1 MQFNRASLANKS
13 TYLDKILTEEA
24 LLTKVLSE
32 FAGQMPYRYEVMPR
46 PWSPGGGATLFMVQV
61 GESRYFLKVKHCSVT
76 VESKLE
82 TEPAFLETPSLANEY
97 RFLDRLARLP
107 QSENVATVI
116 RYMEDGGYGFLFV
129 EYLDSFAGTVQALGA
144 RELVEAY
151 TQIERTV
158 RVLYDHGIVH
168 TDIHEN
174 NILFRGQ
181 TPVLV
186 DFEEAREYRQSVS
199 FEESLD
205 LIGANHYGDVGEM
218 PSGHGFLPGYTCL
231 KRLRQVFEKLVLQ
244 KLDRLIKECNF
255 DSTCP
260 FLTALD
266 HGRDERIYQSI
277 DVPGFSNEGQRPL
290 FDSRIRQIAGIADT
304 LFDRPY
310 THLDIGSNLGR
321 FNLELAKQPQVRKS
335 IGVEAYD
342 KYVYLARVLAFLSDT
357 ANVEFFCAECGKD
370 NLSDLLRN
378 ERIDLVTV
386 YSVYHHIKNKSHFLE
401 DLKRLNPTYIMFE
414 MAVQEECYEGRS
426 WQDEMASVCR
436 ELGMPH
442 TKLLGCSE
450 DYRRPVV
457 LISKQDIMLDKP
469 SPDIQGHPRVSV
481 VLPTYNHLK
490 FLPHAIQSLLLQTC
504 HDFELIIVNDGST
517 DGTRE
522 FLDTLKDARIRV
534 IHQANQRLPHALNAG
549 FAAARGALLT
559 WVSADNYCAPIF
571 LEALVASL
579 DAHPDAGLAYSAF
592 AWIDEQDRITGV
604 HRDQDFSYH
613 NLLAQNPG
621 NASFLYR
628 RACLERVGDYDPT
641 LEGAEDWDMWVRIV
655 EQYPTVYVPEILY
668 YYRAHDRSMTM
679 QKREQVHRASCQT
692 FRKAVARKKGDFALA
707 ELYPA
712 LALCTDQATA
722 TFHACLDFGTTLLRS
737 PFSPVEMATQ
747 YLERA
752 HAAAP
757 DAPAALGNLAVAYGR
772 AGYWDKALQMTGR
785 LRGINHPAVRAIH
798 DQVADAV
805 RQQQSDL
812 LRTTP
817 VLVLT
822 KSEVELFQKER
833 QQQIVCAFTAQTKKD
848 QIQPSEPAR
857 SAKQPRVSERQA
869 VEPGGQSEPLV
880 SVIVPTFNRLDT
892 LLEAVTSVLNQT
904 YKNLEVIVVNDSGA
918 DAENL
923 VTFLNRDGR
932 VTYIKHGKNR
942 GLAAAR
948 NTGIGAARGKYIAYL
963 DDDDKFYPD
972 HVEILV
978 RYLEGSDYKAAYT
991 DAYRVH
997 QVREGDRYV
1006 VHGKDVPYS
1015 ADFNF
1020 AALLVFNYFPVLCM
1034 MHERACLQEVGGFD
1048 ETLTTHEDWDLW
1060 IRLSNKYPLAHLKHL
1075 TAEFTWRTDGTSMTS
1090 RIAPDYVRTTEIIYG
1105 KYRSYAE
1112 AIPGVLAAQRRR
1124 LQSSQADTGGKAY
1137 TCSIIIP
1144 TFNRVELT
1152 VQCLTRLAE
1161 ATRGIEYEVILVDNG
1176 STDDTQALCDA
1187 LSGDVQVIRNDE
1199 NLGFAVACNQGAKAA
1214 RGQYL
1219 VFLNNDTIPL
1229 DGWLGALVQEVQ
1241 ACPEVAV
1248 VGSKLLYQNGTIQ
1261 HGGVAFSWLYGTAY
1275 HLYWGVQA
1283 DAPLVNRRREFQAVT
1298 AACMLVRREAF
1309 EEVGGFDEGFR
1320 NGFED
1325 MDLCLKIRDRG
1336 GRVVYQ
1342 PKSTLYH
1349 LESQTPGRKTHER
1362 ENLKR
1367 FLTRWRSHWWLS
1379 DEYMVYAEDGLA
1391 CHMSKKDN
1399 TWSERVARFVDD
1411 AERIEW
1417 EYVAAVQRLTH
1428 RRDPAALEELKKKLA
1443 QIEAWPNDG
1452 QALRWGAYVC
1462 RHVGVPEYA
1471 DTFWNRLL
1479 KMEEAAEARAALARH
1494 AIEQGRFS
1502 DAEVHIAAL
1511 MNSEHDRGEGCL
1523 LRGVLDM
1530 QRQAYADA
1538 VTVFEASLEYGG
1550 HDRKARMGCGMAEL
1564 AQGHADRAWAYFTE
1578 VLTTYPD
1585 DAEALHGVLRSGT
1598 TLQRWQDLSDT
1609 LQRFVQRNP
1618 ADLSARYAL
1627 SGVLLRVGN
1636 YDLARAQYDAVRL
1649 LNPAYDGLTDL
1660 AKALDERDAC
1670 VMPHGR

>member
-1 MQFNRASLANKS
+1 MQFNKASLANKS
-13 TYLDKILTEEA
+13 TYLDKILTKEA
-24 LLTKVLSE
+24 LLTKVLAE
-32 FAGQMPYRYEVMPR
+32 FAGHTPYRYEVMPR

-61 GESRYFLKVKHCSVT
+61 GENRCFLKVKHCSVT

-82 TEPAFLETPSLANEY
+82 TEPAFLEIPSLANEY
-97 RFLDRLARLP
+97 RFLDQLARLP

-116 RYMEDGGYGFLFV
+116 RYMEDGGYGFLFL
-129 EYLDSFAGTVQALGA
+129 EYLDSFAETVQALGA

-151 TQIERTV
+151 AQIERTV

-186 DFEEAREYRQSVS
+186 DFEEARECRQSVP
-199 FEESLD
+199 FGESLD

-218 PSGHGFLPGYTCL
+218 PSGHGFLGGYTCL
-231 KRLRQVFEKLVLQ
+231 KRLRQVFEKLVRG

-255 DSTCP
+255 DSSCP

-266 HGRDERIYQSI
+266 HGRDARIYQSI
-277 DVPGFSNEGQRPL
+277 DVPGYSNEGQRPL
-290 FDSRIRQIAGIADT
+290 FDSRIRQIAGIADI

-321 FNLELAKQPQVRKS
+321 FNLELAKQLQVRKS

-370 NLSDLLRN
+370 NLSDLLRD

-386 YSVYHHIKNKSHFLE
+386 YSVYHHIKNKPHFLE

-442 TKLLGCSE
+442 TKVLGCSE

-457 LISKQDIMLDKP
+457 LISKQDIVLEKP
-469 SPDIQGHPRVSV
+469 SLEPLGGPRVSV
-481 VLPTYNHLK
+481 VLPTYNHLE
-490 FLPHAIQSLLLQTC
+490 FLPRAIQSVLRQTFR
-504 HDFELIIVNDGST
+504 DFELIIINDGST

-522 FLDTLKDARIRV
+522 FLETLKDPRIRV
-534 IHQANQRLPHALNAG
+534 INQVNRRLPRALNAG
-549 FAAARGALLT
+549 FAAARGTLLT
-559 WVSADNYCAPIF
+559 WVSADNFCAPMF

-579 DAHPDAGLAYSAF
+579 DAHPGAGLAYSAF
-592 AWIDEQDRITGV
+592 AWIDGRDCITGV

-628 RACLERVGDYDPT
+628 RACLERVGDYDPD

-668 YYRAHDRSMTM
+668 YYRMHAHSMTVEK
-679 QKREQVHRASCQT
+679 QEQVHRASCLT
-692 FRKAVARKKGDFALA
+692 FRKAVARWKGECTIVD
-707 ELYPA
+707 LYPA
-712 LALCTDQATA
+712 LTLCTDRAMAEFQ
-722 TFHACLDFGTTLLRS
+722 ACLDFGTTLLRS
-737 PFSPVEMATQ
+737 PFSQVEMAIQ

-757 DAPAALGNLAVAYGR
+757 NAPVAVGNLAIAYGR
-772 AGYWDKALQMTGR
+772 AGSWDKALHMIEQ
-785 LRGINHPAVRAIH
+785 LRSIDHPAVHALHAQIS
-798 DQVADAV
+798 DAV
-805 RQQQSDL
+805 RQQKSDL
-812 LRTTP
+812 LLTIP
-817 VLVLT
+817 LLVLT

-833 QQQIVCAFTAQTKKD
+833 QQQKVFAFTARGEGIQT
-848 QIQPSEPAR
+848 QPIEPAR
-857 SAKQPRVSERQA
+857 QDIRFSTPDRQA
-869 VEPGGQSEPLV
+869 ADAGGSSEPLV

-918 DAENL
+918 DAESL

-972 HVEILV
+972 HVATLV
-978 RYLEGSDYKAAYT
+978 KYLEGSDYKAAYT

-1006 VHGKDVPYS
+1006 IHGKDVPYS

-1020 AALLVFNYFPVLCM
+1020 AALLMFNYFPVLCM
-1034 MHERACLQEVGGFD
+1034 MHERVCLQEVGGFD

-1060 IRLSNKYPLAHLKHL
+1060 IRLSHKYPLAHLKQI

-1090 RIAPDYVRTTEIIYG
+1090 RIAHDYVRTTEIIYQ

-1124 LQSSQADTGGKAY
+1124 LQSNKADTGEKAY
-1137 TCSIIIP
+1137 ACSIIMP
-1144 TFNRVELT
+1144 VFNEVELT
-1152 VQCLTRLAE
+1152 IQCLTRLAE
-1161 ATRGIEYEVILVDNG
+1161 VTRGTEYEVILVDNG
-1176 STDDTQALCDA
+1176 STDGTQALCDG
-1187 LSGDVQVIRNDE
+1187 LSGDVQVLRNEE

-1229 DGWLGALVQEVQ
+1229 EGWLTALAQEVQ
-1241 ACPEVAV
+1241 ASAEVAV
-1248 VGSKLLYQNGTIQ
+1248 VGSKLLYENGTVQ

-1275 HLYWGVQA
+1275 HIYLGVQA
-1283 DAPLVNRRREFQAVT
+1283 DAPMVNRRRELQAVT

-1325 MDLCLKIRDRG
+1325 MDLCLRIRDRG
-1336 GRVVYQ
+1336 GRVIYQ
-1342 PKSTLYH
+1342 PRSTLYH
-1349 LESQTPGRKTHER
+1349 LESQTPGRKAYER

-1367 FLTRWRSHWWLS
+1367 FLTRWSSHWWLS
-1379 DEYMVYAEDGLA
+1379 DEYIIYAEDGLA
-1391 CHMSKKDN
+1391 CHMSKKNDA
-1399 TWSERVARFVDD
+1399 WSECVAPFIDD
-1411 AERIEW
+1411 AERSQW

-1428 RRDPAALEELKKKLA
+1428 RRDPAALEELKMKLA
-1443 QIEAWPNDG
+1443 QVDAWPNDG

-1462 RHVGVPEYA
+1462 RHIGVSEYA
-1471 DTFWNRLL
+1471 DTFWSRLL
-1479 KMEEAAEARAALARH
+1479 NIEEVAEARAALARR
-1494 AIEQGRFS
+1494 AIEQGHFS
-1502 DAEVHIAAL
+1502 DAETHITML
-1511 MNSEHDRGEGCL
+1511 IHSEKGRGEGWL
-1523 LRGVLDM
+1523 LRGVLEM
-1530 QRQAYADA
+1530 QRHAYSDA
-1538 VTVFEASLEYGG
+1538 SAAFEAALEAGA
-1550 HDRKARMGCGMAEL
+1550 DNRKARMGCGMAEL
-1564 AQGHADRAWAYFTE
+1564 AQSHADRAWTHFTE
-1578 VLTTYPD
+1578 VLAAHPD
-1585 DAEALHGVLRSGT
+1585 DAEAMHCVLRSGT
-1598 TLQRWQDLSDT
+1598 ALQRWQDLSEA

-1627 SGVLLRVGN
+1627 AGVSIRLGG

-1649 LNPAYDGLTDL
+1649 LNPAYDGLPDL
-1660 AKALDERDAC
+1660 AKALDEHNAC
-1670 VMPHGR
+1670 AMPHGR

>member
-1 MQFNRASLANKS
+1 MQFNEVALANKS
-13 TYLDKILTEEA
+13 KYLDGILAQEP
-24 LLTKVLSE
+24 LLIKVLRE
-32 FAGQMPYRYEVMPR
+32 FAGQTPYRYEVMPR
-46 PWSPGGGATLFMVQV
+46 PWTPGGGATLFMVQV
-61 GESRYFLKVKHCSVT
+61 GDGRYFLKVKHCSVT
-76 VESKLE
+76 IESKLE
-82 TEPAFLETPSLANEY
+82 TEAAFLEIASLENES
-97 RFLDRLARLP
+97 RFLDRLVHLP
-107 QSENVATVI
+107 QSENVAKVA
-116 RYMEDGGYGFLFV
+116 RYIEAGGYGFLFL
-129 EYLDSFAGTVQALGA
+129 EYLASFAGTVQDLGA

-151 TQIERTV
+151 AQIERTV

-174 NILFRGQ
+174 NVLFRGQ

-186 DFEEAREYRQSVS
+186 DFEEARECRQSVP
-199 FEESLD
+199 FERSLD
-205 LIGANHYGDVGEM
+205 MVGANHYGDVGEM
-218 PSGHGFLPGYTCL
+218 PSGHGFPAGYTCL
-231 KRLRQVFEKLVLQ
+231 KRLRQVFEKLVRQ

-255 DSTCP
+255 DSSCP

-266 HGRDERIYQSI
+266 HGRDARIYQSI
-277 DVPGFSNEGQRPL
+277 DVPGYSNEGQRPL
-290 FDSRIRQIAGIADT
+290 FDSRIRQIAGIADI

-321 FNLELAKQPQVRKS
+321 FNLELAKQLRIKKS
-335 IGVEAYD
+335 IGVEAYG
-342 KYVYLARVLAFLSDT
+342 KYVDVASVLAFLSDT
-357 ANVEFFCAECGKD
+357 ANVEFFCAECGND
-370 NLSDLLRN
+370 SLSELLRD
-378 ERIDLVTV
+378 EQIDLVTI
-386 YSVYHHIKNKSHFLE
+386 YSVYHHIKNKPRFLE
-401 DLKRLNPTYIMFE
+401 DLKRLNPAYIMFE

-426 WQDEMASVCR
+426 WQDEMALVCR

-442 TKLLGCSE
+442 TKVLGCSE

-457 LISKQDIMLDKP
+457 LISKQDIVLDKP
-469 SPDIQGHPRVSV
+469 SPEPQSGPRVSV
-481 VLPTYNHLK
+481 VLPTYNHLE
-490 FLPHAIQSLLLQTC
+490 FLPRAIESVLRQTYR
-504 HDFELIIVNDGST
+504 DFELIIVNDGST

-522 FLDTLKDARIRV
+522 FLETLKDARIRV
-534 IHQANQRLPHALNAG
+534 INQVNQRLPRALNAG
-549 FAAARGALLT
+549 FAAARGTLLT
-559 WVSADNYCAPIF
+559 WTSADNYCAPIF

-579 DAHPDAGLAYSAF
+579 DAHPGAGLAYSAF
-592 AWIDEQDRITGV
+592 AWIDERDCITGV

-628 RACLERVGDYDPT
+628 RACRERVGDYDPD

-668 YYRAHDRSMTM
+668 YYRLHERSLTVE
-679 QKREQVHRASCQT
+679 KREHVHRASCLT
-692 FRKAVARKKGDFALA
+692 FKKAVARWKGELALA
-707 ELYPA
+707 HLYPV
-712 LALCTDQATA
+712 LVLCTDLAMAEFQ
-722 TFHACLDFGTTLLRS
+722 ACLDFGTTLLRS
-737 PFSPVEMATQ
+737 PFSPLEMATQ

-757 DAPAALGNLAVAYGR
+757 NAPAALGNLAVAYAR
-772 AGYWDKALQMTGR
+772 AGRWDRALQMNEQ
-785 LRGINHPAVRAIH
+785 LRSIDHPAVRAIH
-798 DQVADAV
+798 DQVAAAA
-805 RQQQSDL
+805 RQQDSNL
-812 LRTTP
+812 LLSTP
-817 VLVLT
+817 LLVLT
-822 KSEVELFQKER
+822 KTGVELFEKER
-833 QQQIVCAFTAQTKKD
+833 QQQRVFAFTAQGEGAPTEPLEPPR
-848 QIQPSEPAR
+848 PSNAR
-857 SAKQPRVSERQA
+857 TAADPQA
-869 VEPGGQSEPLV
+869 AESCTPSEPLV

-892 LLEAVTSVLNQT
+892 LLGAVTSVLNQT

-972 HVEILV
+972 HIATLV
-978 RYLEGSDYKAAYT
+978 KYLEGSDYKAAYT

-997 QVREGDRYV
+997 QVREGDQYV

-1060 IRLSNKYPLAHLKHL
+1060 IRLSRKYPLAHLKQI

-1090 RIAPDYVRTTEIIYG
+1090 RIAPDYVRTAEIIYL

-1124 LQSSQADTGGKAY
+1124 LQSSNVDIGRKAY
-1137 TCSIIIP
+1137 ACSIIIP
-1144 TFNRVELT
+1144 AFNKVELT
-1152 VQCLTRLAE
+1152 IQCLTRLAE
-1161 ATRGIEYEVILVDNG
+1161 ATHGVEYEVILVDNG
-1176 STDDTQALCDA
+1176 STDGTQTLCDA
-1187 LSGDVQVIRNDE
+1187 LSGDVQVLRNEE
-1199 NLGFAVACNQGAKAA
+1199 NLGFAVACNQGAKVA

-1229 DGWLGALVQEVQ
+1229 EGWLTALVQEAQ
-1241 ACPEVAV
+1241 ASPGVTV
-1248 VGSKLLYQNGTIQ
+1248 VGSKLLYENGTVQ
-1261 HGGVAFSWLYGTAY
+1261 HGGIAFSWLYGTAY
-1275 HLYWGVQA
+1275 HIYLGVKA
-1283 DAPLVNRRREFQAVT
+1283 DAPMVNRRRELQAVT

-1325 MDLCLKIRDRG
+1325 MDLCLRIRDRG

-1342 PKSTLYH
+1342 PQSTLYH
-1349 LESQTPGRKTHER
+1349 LESQTPGRKAYER

-1367 FLTRWRSHWWLS
+1367 FLTRWSSHWWLS

-1391 CHMSKKDN
+1391 CHMFKKN
-1399 TWSERVARFVDD
+1399 ERWSERVVPFIDEV
-1411 AERIEW
+1411 ERSQW
-1417 EYVAAVQRLTH
+1417 ESVAAVQRLTH
-1428 RRDPAALEELKKKLA
+1428 RRHPDAVEELKTMLR
-1443 QIEAWPNDG
+1443 QVDAWPNDA

-1462 RHVGVPEYA
+1462 RHIGVPECA
-1471 DTFWNRLL
+1471 DTFWGRLL
-1479 KMEEAAEARAALARH
+1479 NIEEVAEARAALARR
-1494 AIEQGRFS
+1494 AIEQGHFS
-1502 DAEVHIAAL
+1502 DAETHIAAL
-1511 MNSEHDRGEGCL
+1511 MRSDQDRGEGCL
-1523 LRGVLDM
+1523 LQGVLAM
-1530 QRQAYADA
+1530 QRHAYADA
-1538 VTVFEASLEYGG
+1538 ATAFESALEYGG
-1550 HDRKARMGCGMAEL
+1550 DHRKARMGCGMAEL
-1564 AQGHADRAWAYFTE
+1564 SQGHADRAWTHFTK
-1578 VLTTYPD
+1578 VLTTHPD
-1585 DAEALHGVLRSGT
+1585 DAEAIHCLLRTGT
-1598 TLQRWQDLSDT
+1598 ALQRWQDLCDT

-1627 SGVLLRVGN
+1627 SGVALRVGN
-1636 YDLARAQYDAVRL
+1636 FDLARMHYDALRL

-1660 AKALDERDAC
+1660 AKALDEHDIC